1 MPRITVHPSGAPDGA
16 PGGAP
21 GSGAAGSD
29 APSFALEARAGRS
42 LLAALAA
49 SSRVFLAAACGGRG
63 SCGKCRVQVQ
73 EAVGAAAPVSTA
85 DRRFLSAE
93 ELRSGVRLACTL
105 PADAVRRIALL
116 ATSDTAFTKAEMPH
130 IPGPVDPIV
139 RCDGPDG
146 ATCYGVAVDI
156 GTTTLGCYLIDLEPA
171 QGGAPHASGR
181 VVAARSA
188 MNRQAVFG
196 ADVLSRISHADR
208 GGLDE
213 LRSAI
218 VAELNEILPALAERG
233 AAARG
238 GGAGAEATQNAA
250 ARDGAPGGGTTPGV
264 ASQGDPVPAHIVAVA
279 VTGNTTMLHLLLGVD
294 PHGIGR
300 APFTPVFT
308 ESRRLRGAELGLTA
322 HPGAEVHILPSISAY
337 VGADI
342 VAAMVAEDL
351 DRTADSVLMIDVG
364 TNGELVLA
372 HDGRLHAC
380 STAAGPAFEGA
391 TIAHGVGGVAGAI
404 AAWRREGDD
413 FTFETIGNA
422 PPVGICGSGLLDVVA
437 GLLDD
442 GVVDET
448 GRMMDAAG
456 ASTPPGEAA
465 FTVAPGIAVTQGD
478 IREVQLAKAAIAA
491 GIEVLLDRAGLQAAD
506 LDEVVLTGGFGHHL
520 SAASALR
527 IGLLPEVEAG
537 RIRSTPNAAGAGAV
551 RALLQREVLP
561 RMRRV
566 AERTEYIE
574 LSGRPEFQDRYVD
587 NMIFPAP

>member
-16 PGGAP
+16 AGARAAGSHAP
-21 GSGAAGSD
+21 GSQAAGSDAAGARAAGSD
-29 APSFALEARAGRS
+29 APSFALEATPGRS
-42 LLAALAA
+42 LLAALAV

-73 EAVGAAAPVSTA
+73 EAVGGAAPVSTA

-93 ELRSGVRLACTL
+93 ELRSGVRLGCTL

-116 ATSDTAFTKAEMPH
+116 TTSDAAFTKAEMPH

-171 QGGAPHASGR
+171 QGVATDASGR

-188 MNRQAVFG
+188 TNRQAVFG

-208 GGLDE
+208 GGLEE

-218 VAELNEILPALAERG
+218 VAELNELLPALAERR

-238 GGAGAEATQNAA
+238 GGAGAEATQDAA
-250 ARDGAPGGGTTPGV
+250 GP
-264 ASQGDPVPAHIVAVA
+264 ASIAAVA

-308 ESRRLRGAELGLTA
+308 ESRQLRGAELGLVGQ
-322 HPGAEVHILPSISAY
+322 PEAEVHVLPSISAY
-337 VGADI
+337 VGADV

-372 HDGRLHAC
+372 HEGRLHAC

-391 TIAHGVGGVAGAI
+391 TITHGVGGVAGAI
-404 AAWRREGDD
+404 ASWRREGDD
-413 FTFETIGNA
+413 LVFETIAGA

-465 FTVAPGIAVTQGD
+465 FTLAPGIAVTQGD

-527 IGLLPEVEAG
+527 IGLLPEVEVG

-587 NMIFPAP
+587 NMIFPAS